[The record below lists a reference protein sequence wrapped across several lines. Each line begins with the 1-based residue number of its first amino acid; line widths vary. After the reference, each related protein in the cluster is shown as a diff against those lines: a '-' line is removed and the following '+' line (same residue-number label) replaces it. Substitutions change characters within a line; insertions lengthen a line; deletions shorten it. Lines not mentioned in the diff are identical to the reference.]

1 VSALAADH
9 GQPPEGDREKAER
22 QSRERDAMIR
32 GIHAMFYSS
41 SPEELRGFLG
51 AKLGLKSFDIGGG
64 WLVFDLPEAE
74 VACHGVDSDK
84 GRNSGAHY
92 ISFYCDDIEGTV
104 AELTA
109 RGVEFTD
116 DIKDLDWGRM
126 VRFRVPGGFAVDLYQ
141 PHYGKPS

>member
-1 VSALAADH
+1 
-9 GQPPEGDREKAER
+9 
-22 QSRERDAMIR
+22 MIR

-92 ISFYCDDIEGTV
+92 NPRPGVLSSRTTSKTWIGGEWFASESLGDLPSTSTSLTTGNHP
-104 AELTA
+104 ELGA
-109 RGVEFTD
+109 SWQAIPVPH
-116 DIKDLDWGRM
+116 LLSHWG
-126 VRFRVPGGFAVDLYQ
+126 
-141 PHYGKPS
+141 